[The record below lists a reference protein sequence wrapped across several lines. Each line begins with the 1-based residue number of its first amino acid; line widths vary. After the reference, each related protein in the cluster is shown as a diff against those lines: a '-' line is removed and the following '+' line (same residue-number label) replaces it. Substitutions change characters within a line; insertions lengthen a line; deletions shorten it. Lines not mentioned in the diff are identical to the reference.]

1 MKTHLYVLALLF
13 CLVLSTP
20 HTSIAQSRLTTE
32 RARVGASV
40 PRMDERPSRASS
52 SGFDVSYYHLTLNL
66 NGLQNPILV
75 GRNRITG
82 KAVVDLDT
90 LLFDLSS
97 NMVVDF
103 VSLTTGKVLSS
114 SHTQDQILVV
124 LENTLTAGSV
134 LDLDI
139 VYHGNPTKTGFGA
152 FTSLQNEPGRPNTI
166 WTLSEP
172 YGAKEWWP
180 VDDELTDKA
189 DSVRLTVKVPSPM
202 TVASNGVLLSEFL
215 HNDGSKTFD
224 WMHRYPIAPYLVSL
238 AIGEYDV
245 FHQLYSRPPA
255 LAAEFGPASFPIDHF
270 AYKNSNAFQGVST
283 TSGWHLALEMMSV
296 FEDWMG
302 PYPFAKEKYGH
313 AHVTFSGGMEHQT
326 ISSMGNIGAELIAH
340 ELAHQW
346 FGDKLTPAFWKDLW
360 LNEGFATMSEFL
372 IYESDPKYDFLKG
385 FLGDIYYDR
394 ARAASG
400 TLVLQDTTSINEMFA
415 FSRVYAKG
423 YMVLRMIRGV
433 VGDDVF
439 KQILRTYTSLP
450 AGAYGSV
457 TTQDFQRVVEEVSGR
472 SFETFF
478 NQWVYSGTGYPTYA
492 ISSEPIPTPISPF
505 KTRLT
510 ITQLQESNESN
521 VEAFDLPLW
530 IHIETSNRT
539 VLVRLENGQRVQTY
553 DIDLDAALVSATVD
567 PDRWV
572 LRGESPISSGFASTS
587 EVPNGLEVS
596 IYPNPANRSFHVQ
609 VEVSGGNEPVE
620 LRLFDQLGRLVFEE
634 RRAVSAPEQLVFL
647 VEPQIQMRSLAPG
660 VYVAQVQHGSTFS
673 SHSVVFIR

>member
-1 MKTHLYVLALLF
+1 MKTPLRVLTILF
-13 CLVLSTP
+13 CLILSAP
-20 HTSIAQSRLTTE
+20 YTSTAQSHLSTE
-32 RARVGASV
+32 RARVSGSASKI
-40 PRMDERPSRASS
+40 DERPSRASS
-52 SGFDVSYYHLTLNL
+52 AGFDVSYYHLTLNL
-66 NGLQNPILV
+66 NGLRNPIVV

-82 KAVVDLDT
+82 RAVVDLDS
-90 LLFDLSS
+90 LYFDLSS

-114 SHTQDQILVV
+114 SHVQDEILVV
-124 LENTLTAGSV
+124 LENTLTAGSS

-202 TVASNGVLLSEFL
+202 TVASNGVLLSEVQ

-245 FHQLYSRPPA
+245 YHQVYSRPPA
-255 LAAEFGPASFPIDHF
+255 LASEFGPASFPIDHF
-270 AYKNSNAFQGVST
+270 AYKGSVAFQGINP
-283 TSGWHLALEMMSV
+283 TSGWHLALDMMPV

-326 ISSMGNIGAELIAH
+326 ISSMGNIGAELVAH

-346 FGDKLTPAFWKDLW
+346 FGDKLTPAFWTDLW

-372 IYESDPKYDFLKG
+372 IYESDSKYDFLKG
-385 FLGDIYYDR
+385 FLGGIYYDR
-394 ARAASG
+394 ARLASG
-400 TLVLQDTTSINEMFA
+400 TLVLQDTTKIDIMFD
-415 FSRVYAKG
+415 FTRVYAKG

-450 AGAYGSV
+450 AGAYASV
-457 TTQDFQRVVEEVSGR
+457 TTKDFQQVVEQVSGR

-478 NQWVYSGTGYPTYA
+478 DQWVYSGTGYPTYS
-492 ISSEPIPTPISPF
+492 ISAEPIPTEISPF

-510 ITQLQESNESN
+510 ITQLQEPDESN

-530 IHIETSNRT
+530 TQVETTNRT
-539 VLVRLENGQRVQTY
+539 LLLQLENSQRIQTY

-572 LRGESPISSGFASTS
+572 LRGESPVSSRSDSVS
-587 EVPNGLEVS
+587 EVPNGLDIS
-596 IYPNPANRSFHVQ
+596 IYPNPAQRSFSVQ
-609 VEVSGGNEPVE
+609 VNVSEGNDPVE

-634 RRAVSAPEQLVFL
+634 RRPVFGPAQLVFL
-647 VEPQIQMRSLAPG
+647 MEPQTHFRSLAPG
-660 VYVAQVQHGSTFS
+660 VYMAQVQRGSS
-673 SHSVVFIR
+673 VSNHSVVFIR

>member
-1 MKTHLYVLALLF
+1 MKTPPYVLALLF
-13 CLVLSTP
+13 CFVLSTP
-20 HTSIAQSRLTTE
+20 HISTAQLRLATE
-32 RARVGASV
+32 REHVRPSTLK
-40 PRMDERPSRASS
+40 MDERPNRASS
-52 SGFDVSYYHLTLNL
+52 AGFDVSYYHLTLNL
-66 NGLQNPILV
+66 NGLRNPIVV
-75 GRNRITG
+75 GRNRISG

-90 LLFDLSS
+90 LFFDLSS

-103 VSLTTGKVLSS
+103 VSLTSGKVLAS
-114 SHTQDQILVV
+114 SHIEDQILVA
-124 LENTLTAGSV
+124 LENTLKAGSS
-134 LDLDI
+134 LNLDI

-152 FTSLQNEPGRPNTI
+152 FTSHQNQPGRPNTI

-189 DSVRLTVKVPSPM
+189 DSVRLTVKVPAPM
-202 TVASNGVLLSEFL
+202 TVASNGVLLSEVL

-245 FHQLYSRPPA
+245 YNQMYYRPPA
-255 LAAEFGPASFPIDHF
+255 LASEFGPASFPIDHY
-270 AYKNSNAFQGVST
+270 AYKGSDAFQGIST

-326 ISSMGNIGAELIAH
+326 IGSMGNIGAELVAH

-385 FLGDIYYDR
+385 FLGGIYYDR
-394 ARAASG
+394 ARLAIG
-400 TLVLQDTTSINEMFA
+400 TLVLQDTSKIDVMFD
-415 FSRVYAKG
+415 FTRVYAKG
-423 YMVLRMIRGV
+423 YLVLRMIRGV

-439 KQILRTYTSLP
+439 KQILRTYTSRP
-450 AGAYGSV
+450 EGAYGSV

-472 SFETFF
+472 SFATFF
-478 NQWVYSGTGYPTYA
+478 DQWVYSGTGYPTYS
-492 ISSEPIPTPISPF
+492 ISAKPIPTEISPF

-510 ITQLQESNESN
+510 ITQLQEPDESN
-521 VEAFDLPLW
+521 VSEFDLPLW
-530 IHIETSNRT
+530 IQVETTNRT
-539 VLVRLENGQRVQTY
+539 LLLQLENSQRVQTY

-572 LRGESPISSGFASTS
+572 LRGESPISSRSDSVS
-587 EVPNGLEVS
+587 EVPNGLEIS
-596 IYPNPANRSFHVQ
+596 IYPNPAQRSFHVQ
-609 VEVSGGNEPVE
+609 VDVLGGTEPVE

-634 RRAVSAPEQLVFL
+634 RRTVSGPEQLVFL
-647 VEPQIQMRSLAPG
+647 VEPETRFRSLAPG
-660 VYVAQVQHGSTFS
+660 VYVAQVQHGSALST
-673 SHSVVFIR
+673 HSIVFIR